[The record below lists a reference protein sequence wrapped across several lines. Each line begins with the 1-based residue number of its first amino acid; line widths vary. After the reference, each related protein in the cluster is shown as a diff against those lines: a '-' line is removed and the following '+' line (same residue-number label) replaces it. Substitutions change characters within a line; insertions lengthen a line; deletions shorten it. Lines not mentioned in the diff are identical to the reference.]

1 MKISKEL
8 YNAGILGRQRTGP
21 TDWEF
26 SQERRPLGRQDLPFL
41 EGAAAR
47 SEPSIKVSARGW
59 RVLAHVLH
67 LR

>member
-1 MKISKEL
+1 MKISKQL
-8 YNAGILGRQRTGP
+8 YHAGILGRQRTGP

-26 SQERRPLGRQDLPFL
+26 DQVRRPIGRQDLPFL
-41 EGAAAR
+41 QGATR
-47 SEPSIKVSARGW
+47 EEPSIKVSARGW

>member
-1 MKISKEL
+1 MKISKQL
-8 YNAGILGRQRTGP
+8 YNAGVLGRQRSGP

-26 SQERRPLGRQDLPFL
+26 DSPRRPLARQDLAFL
-41 EGAAAR
+41 NGVTREET
-47 SEPSIKVSARGW
+47 STKVSARGW